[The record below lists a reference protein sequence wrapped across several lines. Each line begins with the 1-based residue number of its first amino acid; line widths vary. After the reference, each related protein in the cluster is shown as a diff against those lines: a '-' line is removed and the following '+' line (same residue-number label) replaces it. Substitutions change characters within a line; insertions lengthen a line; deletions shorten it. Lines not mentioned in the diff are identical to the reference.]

1 MESRIAGVEQANTVG
16 SMVEAPTGDVRGREE
31 GRGEG
36 AFQKEMARI
45 SSEMTSHLKQLEQRV
60 FQNEHRESAQMATL
74 VESTQET
81 QRRIVEVQRQLET
94 ERREQG
100 EGLRGL
106 KERLEQLEQRQLQ
119 LAESSRKTNEGLSTG
134 VGRVGKDMGML
145 RARVETQGSVGG
157 QMIALGHRHSR
168 LVSMCC

>member
-1 MESRIAGVEQANTVG
+1 MESRIASVEQANTVG
-16 SMVEAPTGDVRGREE
+16 SMVEVSTGDVRGREE

-36 AFQKEMARI
+36 AFQR
-45 SSEMTSHLKQLEQRV
+45 EMTSHMKQLEQRV
-60 FQNEHRESAQMATL
+60 LQHEHRESAQMATL
-74 VESTQET
+74 VQSTQET

-119 LAESSRKTNEGLSTG
+119 LAELSRKTHEGLSTG
-134 VGRVGKDMGML
+134 VGRVGKEMGRL